1 MGVYLA
7 GDSYPRDIHIE
18 HAIQS
23 RTAPIFSRWCSH
35 QDIVD
40 RFPEEKSARG
50 VERRLAALRDII
62 RDCKTARHTVLFGRS
77 SGWRVATPFA
87 ASHSVKA
94 VICLGYP
101 FRIPR
106 NPIEPA
112 RYQHLAEID
121 VPTLILQGRA
131 DEYGGSSITLDYQFS
146 KRVVVRLWDC
156 DHEFC
161 VREALGTR
169 LPPRYPSSSL
179 RSTVHPCLN
188 GCAVLCTAAL
198 FNPVQSTLACHHHP
212 IPVAP

>member
-1 MGVYLA
+1 MVGLSFNLGVYLA
-7 GDSYPRDIHIE
+7 GDSYPSDVHIE

-23 RTAPIFSRWCSH
+23 RIAPSFSRWCSH

-40 RFPEEKSARG
+40 RFPEEKSALS
-50 VERRLAALRDII
+50 VERRLAALHDMIP
-62 RDCKTARHTVLFGRS
+62 DYKTARHTVLFGRS
-77 SGWRVATPFA
+77 SGGRIATLFA

-131 DEYGGSSITLDYQFS
+131 DEYGGSSITLDYHFS

-161 VREALGTR
+161 VEGSIWDQIAAEISFFLAS
-169 LPPRYPSSSL
+169 LDHPSL
-179 RSTVHPCLN
+179 LERMRSFMHRR
-188 GCAVLCTAAL
+188 AV
-198 FNPVQSTLACHHHP
+198 
-212 IPVAP
+212 